1 MQKRSVLYVSG
12 SRADYGPARDLL
24 RAIQIHPNLEL
35 GLLVTAMHL
44 QPEHGMTVGEIEKDG
59 FNIVAR
65 VPTLS
70 DASLVLMSEAVGDAV
85 ARFGQEMER
94 LSPDLLLLLGD
105 RAEQL
110 SAAVAGAI
118 QNVTIVHLCGGSNS
132 GSIDNSFRHA
142 ISKFAHYHFPANE
155 AHAKRLVQMG
165 EAPDTIEIVGLPG
178 GNLSKYITY
187 SGMEIKEMYGLPQAK
202 PYLLVL
208 QHPVTHSHDHAG
220 RQIVETL
227 EAVVEIGLPTLLANP
242 NGDPGGTAMQAVMNE
257 FASEHE
263 NLQLLPPPGSR
274 EIFASVMGHCTVLV
288 GNSSSA
294 VGEAMSV
301 GLPVVNIGDRQQGR
315 EADAEWINVDY
326 ERGKIAD
333 GIRFALTDR
342 EYRGRLEHLAETMAW
357 AAQEERTAGLLAEL
371 DLSRGARS
379 KRFFDLDV
387 VDEFF
392 LKKGAVKQCIS

>member
-1 MQKRSVLYVSG
+1 M
-12 SRADYGPARDLL
+12 
-24 RAIQIHPNLEL
+24 
-35 GLLVTAMHL
+35 
-44 QPEHGMTVGEIEKDG
+44 
-59 FNIVAR
+59 
-65 VPTLS
+65 
-70 DASLVLMSEAVGDAV
+70 
-85 ARFGQEMER
+85 
-94 LSPDLLLLLGD
+94 LLLGD

-187 SGMEIKEMYGLPQAK
+187 SGIEIKEMYGLPQAK